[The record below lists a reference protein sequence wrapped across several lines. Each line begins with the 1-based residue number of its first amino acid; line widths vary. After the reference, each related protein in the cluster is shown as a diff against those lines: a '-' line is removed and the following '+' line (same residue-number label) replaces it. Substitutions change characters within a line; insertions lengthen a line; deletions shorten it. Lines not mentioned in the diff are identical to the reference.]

1 MLQNLDCFSDRLIP
15 EKPCKHEVPLFMNL
29 RRLVVT
35 TGEWW
40 LQTVQSSCT
49 GAKKSAA
56 QMHCDGGHHVFIQ
69 LSHPGSHILSGSF
82 KLHDLGVTRKPLK
95 SSGYYNVSKLANGW
109 DNLLFGEKHLRE
121 EKHGSGTKFIIIWVL
136 MPDMMDHTNA
146 VQPLVEHMTSLCMC
160 GGTGVHLQ
168 TILRLS
174 GCFCNMFSYFTFEC
188 GVS

>member
-15 EKPCKHEVPLFMNL
+15 EKPYKHEVSLFMNF

-35 TGEWW
+35 AGERW

-82 KLHDLGVTRKPLK
+82 RLHDLGVTRKPLK
-95 SSGYYNVSKLANGW
+95 SSGYYSVSKLAKGW
-109 DNLLFGEKHLRE
+109 ENLLFKEKSLRE
-121 EKHGSGTKFIIIWVL
+121 KKHGSGTNFIIIWVL
-136 MPDMMDHTNA
+136 MPDAMDHTNT
-146 VQPLVEHMTSLCMC
+146 VQPLVESMTSLCMC

-174 GCFCNMFSYFTFEC
+174 GCFCNMFSYFTFKC
-188 GVS
+188 GMS